1 MTIILFDIDGT
12 LTATSAADNLCYERA
27 FKKTFGLDLPTTDWN
42 TYSNVTDVGI
52 IREVLAHHGRT
63 RITQSRIDRFEI
75 TYLNEL
81 EKSYEADPG
90 AFAEVPGAQVLVRS
104 LLGTEGFCPALA
116 TGGMRKTALFKL
128 SKIDVDADTL
138 PGAFANDDVTREG
151 IARLAIQRTGVSASD
166 VVYVGDGA
174 WDVRTAAAIGARFIG
189 ITRESSPERLLNS
202 GAKALLDDYSDL
214 ADFYRALATAEVPR
228 LR

>member
-12 LTATSAADNLCYERA
+12 LTATSAVDKRCYERA

-42 TYSNVTDVGI
+42 VYSNVTDVGI
-52 IREVLAHHGRT
+52 IREVLAGHGRT
-63 RITQSRIDRFEI
+63 RVTPRKIDRFER

-81 EKSYEADPG
+81 EKSFEDNPM
-90 AFAEVPGAQVLVRS
+90 AFAEVPGAQVLLQS
-104 LLGTEGFCPALA
+104 LLGTDGLCPALA

-128 SKIDVDADTL
+128 SKIEVDGSAL
-138 PGAFANDDVTREG
+138 PGAFANDDITREG
-151 IARLAIQRTGVSASD
+151 IARLAIQRTRVEASD

-174 WDVRTAAAIGARFIG
+174 WDVRTAATIGARFIG

-214 ADFYRALATAEVPR
+214 SDFYRALAAAEVPR
-228 LR
+228 VE